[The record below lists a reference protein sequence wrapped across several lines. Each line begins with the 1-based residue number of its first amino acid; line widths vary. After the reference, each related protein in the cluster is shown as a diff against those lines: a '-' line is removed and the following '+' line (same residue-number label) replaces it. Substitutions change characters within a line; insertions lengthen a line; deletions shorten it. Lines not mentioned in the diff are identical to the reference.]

1 MQRLLKTQDGTL
13 ETINPSYHREH
24 RGSTI
29 VPNHL
34 AAEALLGSCALSP
47 AREISEELEKG

>member
-47 AREISEELEKG
+47 AREIREELEKG